1 MTDAPTTVRALRKF
15 LVESYPL
22 TFCDRG
28 VAKRPLAV
36 NIRDDLI
43 EAHPEIDQDLIART
57 LKDYTG
63 GPTYL
68 RQMIKGADRINLV
81 GCAEGFV
88 TRHQAKEAKRRIE
101 DMAKHRRDV
110 AFDQKELAHG

>member
-1 MTDAPTTVRALRKF
+1 MTAPTTVRALRKF
-15 LVESYPL
+15 LVERYPL

-28 VAKRPLAV
+28 IPKRPLALSV
-36 NIRDDLI
+36 RTDLI
-43 EAHPEIDQDLIART
+43 EGHPEIDQDLIARA
-57 LKDYTG
+57 LKDYTS

-68 RQMIKGADRINLV
+68 GQLRKGADRINLL

-88 TRHQAKEAKRRIE
+88 TRHHAKEAKRRLE

-110 AFDQKELAHG
+110 AFDQKELING